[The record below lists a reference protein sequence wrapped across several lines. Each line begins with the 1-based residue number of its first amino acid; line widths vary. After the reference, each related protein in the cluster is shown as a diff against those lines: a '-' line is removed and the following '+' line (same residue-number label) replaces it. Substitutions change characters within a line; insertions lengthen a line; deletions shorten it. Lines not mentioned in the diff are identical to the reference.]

1 MSSAGIIIRLAEDRG
16 QPMISRYTFPRMGQ
30 VWSLTKKFDT
40 WLEIEILA
48 CEAQAELGLIPK
60 ESAKRIRSQ
69 ASYDLEEISTIE
81 KKVRHDVVAFLTSLA
96 NHIGPDAR
104 YVHLGMT
111 SSDVLDTTLAIL
123 MREAGQ
129 IIIEDLDAL
138 ASSLKTKALE
148 YKRTPIL
155 GRTHGIQAEPTSLG
169 LKFLS
174 WYVEVVR
181 NRERMETA
189 VDEISFGKIS
199 GAVGNYGNI
208 SPDVEKYVCEKL
220 ELQPEPVSTQI
231 VQRDRHA
238 YYLNVL
244 AITAASIERF
254 ATEVRSLQRS
264 EIGELEEPF
273 RSGQK
278 GSSAMPH
285 KRNPIVCERMC
296 GLARLVR
303 TNALASLENIALWGE
318 RDISHSSS
326 ERVIIPDSTIMV
338 DYMLGK
344 FKDVVDNIAVH
355 KERMLENISMSKG
368 LVFSERVLLELVKKG
383 LSREEAYE
391 IVQRN
396 ATVALESGKN
406 LRDVLL
412 EDKELRDKLTTDE
425 LDACFDMEEHLKN
438 VDRIFERAGVE

>member
-1 MSSAGIIIRLAEDRG
+1 
-16 QPMISRYTFPRMGQ
+16 MISRYTFPRMGQ

-244 AITAASIERF
+244 AVTAASIERF

-338 DYMLGK
+338 DYMLRK
-344 FKDVVDNIAVH
+344 FKDVIDNIAVH
-355 KERMLENISMSKG
+355 KDRMLENISMSKG

-396 ATVALESGKN
+396 ATVALEADKN

-412 EDKELRDKLTTDE
+412 EDKELRDNLTTDE

-438 VDRIFERAGVE
+438 VDRIFERVGVE

>member
-1 MSSAGIIIRLAEDRG
+1 
-16 QPMISRYTFPRMGQ
+16 MISRYTFPRMGQ
-30 VWSLTKKFDT
+30 VWSLEKKFDT

-48 CEAQAELGLIPK
+48 CEAQAELGLIPR

-69 ASYDLEEISTIE
+69 AGYDLEEIAAIE

-111 SSDVLDTTLAIL
+111 SSDVLDTTLAVL

-138 ASSLKTKALE
+138 AGSLKTKAVE

-174 WYVEVVR
+174 WYEEVVR
-181 NRERMETA
+181 DRRRMEVA
-189 VDEISFGKIS
+189 VDEISYGKIS

-208 SPDVEKYVCEKL
+208 SPDVEKFVCEKL
-220 ELQPEPVSTQI
+220 ELRPEPVSTQI

-238 YYLNVL
+238 QYLSVL
-244 AITAASIERF
+244 AVTAASIERF

-285 KRNPIVCERMC
+285 KRNPIICERMC

-303 TNALASLENIALWGE
+303 TNALAGLENVALWGE

-326 ERVIIPDSTIMV
+326 ERIIIPDSTIMV
-338 DYMLGK
+338 DYMLRK
-344 FKDVVDNIAVH
+344 FKDVIDNIAVH
-355 KERMLENISMSKG
+355 EERMLENISLSRG

-383 LSREEAYE
+383 MSREEAYK
-391 IVQRN
+391 IVQRS
-396 ATVALESGKN
+396 ATAVLESNKN
-406 LRDVLL
+406 FRDILL
-412 EDKELRDKLTTDE
+412 EDKELTDKLTRDE
-425 LDACFDMEEHLKN
+425 LDACFDMEEHLKH

>member
-1 MSSAGIIIRLAEDRG
+1 
-16 QPMISRYTFPRMGQ
+16 MISRYTFPRMGQ

-48 CEAQAELGLIPK
+48 CEAQAELGLIPN

-69 ASYDLEEISTIE
+69 AGYDLEEISTIE
-81 KKVRHDVVAFLTSLA
+81 NKVRHDVVAFLTSLA
-96 NHIGPDAR
+96 NRIGPDAR

-111 SSDVLDTTLAIL
+111 SSDVLDTTLAVL

-174 WYVEVVR
+174 WYEEVVR
-181 NRERMETA
+181 NKDRMETA

-199 GAVGNYGNI
+199 GVVGNYGNI

-238 YYLNVL
+238 HYLSVL
-244 AITAASIERF
+244 AVTAASIERF

-338 DYMLGK
+338 DYMLRK

-355 KERMLENISMSKG
+355 EERMLENISMSKG

-396 ATVALESGKN
+396 ATVVLEADKN
-406 LRDVLL
+406 FRDVLL
-412 EDKELRDKLTTDE
+412 EDKELTDKLTTDE

-438 VDRIFERAGVE
+438 VDRIFKRVGVE

>member
-1 MSSAGIIIRLAEDRG
+1 
-16 QPMISRYTFPRMGQ
+16 MISKYTFPRMGQ
-30 VWSLTKKFDT
+30 VWSLTKRFDT

-60 ESAKRIRSQ
+60 ESAKEIRSK
-69 ASYDLEEISTIE
+69 ASYDLEEIAAIE
-81 KKVRHDVVAFLTSLA
+81 KQVRHDVVAFLTSLA

-111 SSDVLDTTLAIL
+111 SSDVLDTTLAVL

-129 IIIEDLDAL
+129 IIIEDIDAL
-138 ASSLKTKALE
+138 AGSLKTKAVE

-155 GRTHGIQAEPTSLG
+155 GRTHGIQAEPTSVG

-174 WYVEVVR
+174 WYEEVVR
-181 NRERMETA
+181 NRRRMVAA

-208 SPDVEKYVCEKL
+208 SPDIEKYVCEKL
-220 ELQPEPVSTQI
+220 ELRPEPVSTQI

-238 YYLNVL
+238 QYLSVL
-244 AITAASIERF
+244 AVIAASIERF

-273 RSGQK
+273 RAGQK

-285 KRNPIVCERMC
+285 KRNPIICERMC

-303 TNALASLENIALWGE
+303 TNALAGLENIALWGE

-326 ERVIIPDSTIMV
+326 ERVIIPDNTIMV
-338 DYMLGK
+338 DYMLRK
-344 FKDVVDNIAVH
+344 FKDVIDGIAVH
-355 KERMLENISMSKG
+355 EERMLENISMSKG

-383 LSREEAYE
+383 LSREEAYK
-391 IVQRN
+391 IVQRS
-396 ATVALESGKN
+396 ATAVLESDKN

-412 EDKELRDKLTTDE
+412 EDKELTNKLTTDE
-425 LDACFDMEEHLKN
+425 LDACFDMEEHLKY
-438 VDRIFERAGVE
+438 VDRIFERVGVE

>member
-1 MSSAGIIIRLAEDRG
+1 
-16 QPMISRYTFPRMGQ
+16 MISKYTFPRMGQ
-30 VWSLTKKFDT
+30 VWSLTKRFDT

-60 ESAKRIRSQ
+60 ESAKKIRSK
-69 ASYDLEEISTIE
+69 ASYDLEEIAAIE
-81 KKVRHDVVAFLTSLA
+81 NKVRHDVVAFLTSLA

-111 SSDVLDTTLAIL
+111 SSDVLDTTLAVL

-138 ASSLKTKALE
+138 AGSLKTKAVE

-174 WYVEVVR
+174 WYEEVVR
-181 NRERMETA
+181 NRRRMEAA

-220 ELQPEPVSTQI
+220 ELWSEPVSTQI

-238 YYLNVL
+238 QYLNVL
-244 AITAASIERF
+244 AVIAASIERF

-273 RSGQK
+273 RAGQK

-285 KRNPIVCERMC
+285 KRNPIICERMC

-303 TNALASLENIALWGE
+303 TNALAGLQNIALWGE

-338 DYMLGK
+338 DYMLRK
-344 FKDVVDNIAVH
+344 FKDVIDGISVH

-383 LSREEAYE
+383 LSREEAYK
-391 IVQRN
+391 IVQRS
-396 ATVALESGKN
+396 ATAVLESNKN
-406 LRDVLL
+406 FRDILL
-412 EDKELRDKLTTDE
+412 EDKELTDELTTDE
-425 LDACFDMEEHLKN
+425 LDACFDMDEHLKY
-438 VDRIFERAGVE
+438 VDRIFQRAEVE

>member
-1 MSSAGIIIRLAEDRG
+1 
-16 QPMISRYTFPRMGQ
+16 MISRYTFPRMGQ

-48 CEAQAELGLIPK
+48 CEAQAELGLIPN

-69 ASYDLEEISTIE
+69 AGYDLEEISTIE
-81 KKVRHDVVAFLTSLA
+81 NKVRHDVVAFLTSLA
-96 NHIGPDAR
+96 NRIGPDAR

-111 SSDVLDTTLAIL
+111 SSDVLDTTLAVL

-129 IIIEDLDAL
+129 IIVEDLDAL

-174 WYVEVVR
+174 WYEEVVR
-181 NRERMETA
+181 NKDRMETA

-199 GAVGNYGNI
+199 GVVGNYGNI

-238 YYLNVL
+238 HYLSVL
-244 AITAASIERF
+244 AVTAASIERF

-338 DYMLGK
+338 DYMLRK

-355 KERMLENISMSKG
+355 EERMLENISMSKG

-396 ATVALESGKN
+396 ATVVLEADKN
-406 LRDVLL
+406 FRDVLL
-412 EDKELRDKLTTDE
+412 EDKELTDKLTTDE

-438 VDRIFERAGVE
+438 VDRIFKRVGVE